1 MAIAA
6 ATLAKWAI
14 PIALQ
19 MGHSWLQGR
28 DVKKAQKK
36 AEKENKRAQAMSNLI
51 NALSP
56 SVRHQPYLQEAEYR
70 PSGLTRALGAAK
82 LGYGAYTGLKGA
94 IAKEAMQKGAQELQD
109 LAIGSAKRK
118 AGQEVGQEYAAKAIR
133 QAKAAGIKPG
143 TEDWNRV
150 TGVISRFGGDRE
162 GFGAGAMGALQE
174 YEDTGLNRQAL
185 QAQIDAAGD
194 VAAKRAREAA
204 AVKGSEWA
212 MGAMPPGVKPG
223 SEEWDRM
230 ESLMTKFGRDNTGF
244 QTGVSSELERLQEA
258 RTPDVVE
265 PPVDL
270 SKSIEATGYNMGVT
284 SPHIVPRDIRKRLM
298 GMTDDPALIEL
309 GMKAFNEA
317 AMETSLTVDG
327 FIKDSINRGLQTNP
341 ALAYEEYSQ
350 RMQNLGLAS
359 PGAMEE
365 FGQRMLPMLEKTAE
379 VVKLSGE
386 TGNRLPRLLFLEREL
401 AALDESLSGKS
412 AEQLTEEFGAIQ
424 GRINEV
430 QQFFAKGGAL
440 EPGTEELLLRLGM
453 TSDMIARVRS
463 GGAIN
468 ETEMQLYFEQFLGGL
483 SEDPKT
489 LLTRIRTLRS
499 SFVAERRAFFDAAK
513 LERGIVLE
521 GGGEH
526 VPIITSGSSVE
537 ALDRTIVRKSTDPSQ
552 VPFDYKRI
560 GSAF

>member
-1 MAIAA
+1 MAITA
-6 ATLAKWAI
+6 ATLAKWGI
-14 PIALQ
+14 PIALE

-28 DVKKAQKK
+28 DIKKAQKK

-56 SVRHQPYLQEAEYR
+56 SARHQPYLQEAEYR

-94 IAKEAMQKGAQELQD
+94 IAKEAAQKGAQELQD

-204 AVKGSEWA
+204 AVEGSEWA

-223 SEEWDRM
+223 SEEWNRIS
-230 ESLMTKFGRDNTGF
+230 SLMTKFGRDNTGF

-258 RTPDVVE
+258 RTPAFVE
-265 PPVDL
+265 PPVDP
-270 SKSIEATGYNMGVT
+270 SKLIEAMGYNMGVT

-327 FIKDSINRGLQTNP
+327 FIKDSIERGLQTNP

-412 AEQLTEEFGAIQ
+412 AEQLTEEFGAIA
-424 GRINEV
+424 GRYNEV
-430 QQFFAKGGAL
+430 QRFFAKGGAL
-440 EPGTEELLLRLGM
+440 EAGTEELLLRLGM

-483 SEDPKT
+483 SEDPKS

-499 SFVAERRAFFDAAK
+499 GFVAERRAFFDAAK

-521 GGGEH
+521 GGSEH

-537 ALDRTIVRKSTDPSQ
+537 ALDRTIGRKSTDPSQ
-552 VPFDYKRI
+552 AQFDYNRI